1 MKIKFLPILSLAVV
15 LTVMLS
21 CKDNKNKTDAAEAE
35 MAAESSMQA
44 SKFMVDAEA
53 STITWEGNKPTGT
66 HHGTVKLESGV
77 IKIEGDSLSGSF
89 LIDMTTITDNDLEG
103 EQKTNLEQHLKGT
116 VEGKEGDFF
125 NVQKFPTA
133 AFEITDVMEENGKKM
148 LEGNLTIKDSKNNI
162 SFPVTYTVDGN
173 TMSIKSEPFT
183 IDRTKWNVNYGSKSV
198 FDNLGDKFISDDI
211 KLTIDIFAKKQM

>member
-1 MKIKFLPILSLAVV
+1 MKIKLIPVLSLAVV
-15 LTVMLS
+15 LMGMVS
-21 CKDNKNKTDAAEAE
+21 CKESKNKTETGEAE

-44 SKFMVDAEA
+44 TKYMVDAEA
-53 STITWEGNKPTGT
+53 SVINWEGNKPTGT
-66 HHGTVKLESGV
+66 HTGTVKLESGV
-77 IKIEGDSLSGSF
+77 VKVDGDSLSGSF
-89 LIDMTTITDNDLEG
+89 LIDMTTITDTDLEG

-125 NVQKFPTA
+125 NVQKYPTA

-148 LEGNLTIKDSKNNI
+148 LEGNLTIKDAKNNL
-162 SFPVTYTVDGN
+162 SFPVTYTVEGDMM
-173 TMSIKSEPFT
+173 TLKSESFT

-211 KLTIDIFAKKQM
+211 KLTIDIVAKRQM